1 MFRAMG
7 QGIFKSGLVLALL
20 LVVAMSGC
28 GGGSGTR
35 IVRIEVTEGGFVP
48 RQAFV
53 PRGVPAKLV
62 VTRRTDQTCITELV
76 IAGMDSTWR
85 LPLDRAVRIELPSG
99 IRDTLRY
106 TCGMSMYSGMVIAK

>member
-35 IVRIEVTEGGFVP
+35 IVRIEVTEDG
-48 RQAFV
+48 FV